1 MRWCEWK
8 KENQSDRN
16 QTAETT
22 KALRFTH
29 GHFIQGKHPC
39 AQAHTFSDTLSLII
53 IPPIFPYHSITI
65 NSSPSSYNL
74 FFSLRL
80 LSPFHYDLFTTS
92 PLAPPPFSPSHLVMI
107 CLFSLRIPVL
117 PSATHHLVH
126 FFSLHLEFLFLHS
139 SRCSFFPSS
148 VNPSHS
154 SLQQVRWR
162 SWKLSG

>member
-29 GHFIQGKHPC
+29 GHFIHGKHPR
-39 AQAHTFSDTLSLII
+39 AQAHAFSDTLSLII

-74 FFSLRL
+74 FFSTPPPVSFPLRSIYHFTSRPSSL
-80 LSPFHYDLFTTS
+80 LPISPHMPLF
-92 PLAPPPFSPSHLVMI
+92 PPHPFLAPCHPSPCSLFILALPYSFAFIPHVVLFSP
-107 CLFSLRIPVL
+107 PVL
-117 PSATHHLVH
+117 TLHIHLCN
-126 FFSLHLEFLFLHS
+126 
-139 SRCSFFPSS
+139 R
-148 VNPSHS
+148 
-154 SLQQVRWR
+154 
-162 SWKLSG
+162 